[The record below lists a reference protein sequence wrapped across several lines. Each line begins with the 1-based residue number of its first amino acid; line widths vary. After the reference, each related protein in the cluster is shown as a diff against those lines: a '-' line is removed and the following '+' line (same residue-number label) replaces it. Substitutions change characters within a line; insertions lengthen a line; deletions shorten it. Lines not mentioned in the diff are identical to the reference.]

1 MNLGYS
7 KADYNALTPI
17 EMAFIRKAYEDRVV
31 FESTVLRDAVM
42 NANYNINRKKGK
54 PLKKLWTRIVKLTK
68 SDKTVQKK
76 NVDLIQKI
84 EKKETGW
91 VRRLYEANGWI
102 KKQK

>member
-54 PLKKLWTRIVKLTK
+54 PFKKLWTRIVKLTK